1 MILFKA
7 TYYDGVTRT
16 IDLTRYAGLFETDS
30 EMWGTAA
37 REAALMYQDRNGV
50 PFPLDKLECICC

>member
-7 TYYDGVTRT
+7 TYYDNVTRT
-16 IDLTRYAGLFETDS
+16 IDLTRYAGLFESDS

-37 REAALMYQDRNGV
+37 REAALMYQDKYGV
-50 PFPLDKLECICC
+50 PFPLYRLELISS